1 MNDRK
6 AGDLSPEII
15 KEVQES
21 GIDSTHDHLNSE
33 VMTYEE
39 RMKLLYPEF
48 WQAVEN
54 GRKGAIDMSH
64 LTPEEFVEAIT
75 NIKR

>member
-1 MNDRK
+1 MNDNDNDNNTVIVN
-6 AGDLSPEII
+6 G
-15 KEVQES
+15 
-21 GIDSTHDHLNSE
+21 
-33 VMTYEE
+33 MTYEE

-48 WQAVEN
+48 WQAVVN